1 MDIIAK
7 ISEELGVKDWQVK
20 AAVELID
27 EGCTIPFIARY
38 RKEKTGSLNDE
49 ELRNLGE
56 RLTYLRN
63 LEEKKAQVI
72 SAIESQEKLTPELKK
87 QIEEAQTLVSV
98 EDLYRPYRPKRRTRA
113 MIAKENGLEPLAQL
127 IASQML
133 TQPLEETAKAYIN
146 ENVKDTKAALTGA
159 SDILAEQVSDEAN
172 YRTAIRRMT
181 VKEGVLK
188 TTAKKP
194 EEKSVYEMYYDYS
207 EPVKRIVGH
216 RILAINRGEKE
227 KILTV
232 TLEAPE
238 AEILSWLEKRI
249 IKKQEPETT
258 EFLKTMIADSYRR
271 LIAPAI
277 EREIRSDL
285 TETAEDGAIKVFGK
299 NLTQLLMQPPIAG
312 VTVLGWDPAFRT
324 GCKLAVVDPTGQVLD
339 TTVVYPTA
347 PTTPAKIAAAKETV
361 KKMIKKYHVELI
373 SLGNGTASRESE
385 AVIAEMLH
393 EIPEKVSYMITNEA
407 GASVYSASKL
417 ATEEFPNFD
426 VGQRSA
432 ASIARRV
439 QDPLAELVKIDP
451 KAIGVGQYQH
461 DMNQKKL
468 GETLGGVVEDCVNR
482 VGVDVNTASASLLE
496 YVSGINKTLA
506 KNIVAYR
513 EENGRFNSRRE
524 LLKVAKLGPK
534 AYEQCAGFMRIHDG
548 KEPLDTTGIHPES
561 YEAARLLL
569 KETGLT
575 PENLLNGPSVFFIK
589 DYKKTAQ
596 KLGIGE
602 PTLRDMVKELSSPGR
617 DPREDMPLP
626 ILRSDV
632 LEMKDLKEGMIL
644 KGTVRNVIDFGAF
657 VDIGVHQDGLVHI
670 SHMTKKYIK
679 HPLEAVSVGDIVDVK
694 VISVDLAKKRIG
706 LSMILD

>member
-324 GCKLAVVDPTGQVLD
+324 GCKLAVVDPTGKVLD

-347 PTTPAKIAAAKETV
+347 PTTPVKIAAAKETV

-373 SLGNGTASRESE
+373 SLGNGTASRDSE

-393 EIPEKVSYMITNEA
+393 EIP
-407 GASVYSASKL
+407 
-417 ATEEFPNFD
+417 
-426 VGQRSA
+426 
-432 ASIARRV
+432 
-439 QDPLAELVKIDP
+439 
-451 KAIGVGQYQH
+451 
-461 DMNQKKL
+461 
-468 GETLGGVVEDCVNR
+468 
-482 VGVDVNTASASLLE
+482 
-496 YVSGINKTLA
+496 
-506 KNIVAYR
+506 
-513 EENGRFNSRRE
+513 
-524 LLKVAKLGPK
+524 
-534 AYEQCAGFMRIHDG
+534 
-548 KEPLDTTGIHPES
+548 
-561 YEAARLLL
+561 
-569 KETGLT
+569 
-575 PENLLNGPSVFFIK
+575 
-589 DYKKTAQ
+589 
-596 KLGIGE
+596 
-602 PTLRDMVKELSSPGR
+602 
-617 DPREDMPLP
+617 
-626 ILRSDV
+626 
-632 LEMKDLKEGMIL
+632 
-644 KGTVRNVIDFGAF
+644 
-657 VDIGVHQDGLVHI
+657 
-670 SHMTKKYIK
+670 
-679 HPLEAVSVGDIVDVK
+679 
-694 VISVDLAKKRIG
+694 
-706 LSMILD
+706 